1 METWRKTTKETT
13 WCPRGQAEGMELLI
27 LIADNGNMEE
37 KPPMR
42 RPCGPWGQAEGR
54 ELLVLIAD
62 NGNMKENHK
71 GDDLVAQGPGRGHGA
86 ACANRR

>member
-13 WCPRGQAEGMELLI
+13 LWPRGQAEGM
-27 LIADNGNMEE
+27 
-37 KPPMR
+37 
-42 RPCGPWGQAEGR
+42 

-62 NGNMKENHK
+62 NGNMEENHK

-86 ACANRR
+86 ACTNRR